1 MFLLIKLVQIFLY
14 FILKCSKI
22 IFQLN
27 VKFQKIHLKKL
38 KKNVFQKSLRK
49 FQKIVFH
56 KNPKF
61 VF

>member
-27 VKFQKIHLKKL
+27 VKFQKIHLKKFKKKCFL
-38 KKNVFQKSLRK
+38 KKFK
-49 FQKIVFH
+49 KIDFT
-56 KNPKF
+56 KISENCF
-61 VF
+61 S